1 MGGQRIDRL
10 VDAGSLYFGRRLMD
24 IITEQQAAKLH
35 PLVHGMALD
44 FGDYKDRAGYL
55 RALSD
60 VLKWMDAITME
71 DEKREMRP

>member
-1 MGGQRIDRL
+1 M
-10 VDAGSLYFGRRLMD
+10 DAGSLYFGRRLMD
-24 IITEQQAAKLH
+24 IITEQQAAKLY
-35 PLVHGMALD
+35 PLAQGMALD

-60 VLKWMDAITME
+60 VLKWMESITME